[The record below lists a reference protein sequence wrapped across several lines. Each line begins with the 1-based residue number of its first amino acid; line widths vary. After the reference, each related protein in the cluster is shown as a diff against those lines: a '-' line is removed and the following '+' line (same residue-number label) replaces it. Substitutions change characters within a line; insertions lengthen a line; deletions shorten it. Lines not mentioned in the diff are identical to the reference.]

1 MNAEDTI
8 ENVKR
13 KIEDKEGIPISQ
25 QRLIFSGKQLEDDRT
40 LQDYNI
46 RFECLCVWTTRKSFS
61 ERRHTSIAGNAP

>member
-25 QRLIFSGKQLEDDRT
+25 QRLIFGGKQLEDDRT

-46 RFECLCVWTTRKSFS
+46 RFECLCV
-61 ERRHTSIAGNAP
+61 